1 MSRKREKKL
10 AAARHRAKEH
20 EEKLKRQAK
29 VKRRMQESVQI
40 DPHKRKQALF
50 AQVYEKYKDEV
61 YKISMYFCHR
71 EDVAE
76 EATQKA
82 FFNFYLHFDDVK
94 PECMRAYLLRSV
106 RNLTFNWIRDQKLV
120 REGQIEDLN
129 DDLSVVSVEDVF
141 MREEERRIAAMLSET
156 ILSRLYEENK
166 KWYEVMVLT
175 CYLGKQNIQVAKELG
190 VSKDV
195 INSRMYRARKWI
207 RQTFREEYE
216 RVKEEL
222 H

>member
-1 MSRKREKKL
+1 
-10 AAARHRAKEH
+10 
-20 EEKLKRQAK
+20 
-29 VKRRMQESVQI
+29 
-40 DPHKRKQALF
+40 
-50 AQVYEKYKDEV
+50 
-61 YKISMYFCHR
+61 
-71 EDVAE
+71 
-76 EATQKA
+76 
-82 FFNFYLHFDDVK
+82 
-94 PECMRAYLLRSV
+94 
-106 RNLTFNWIRDQKLV
+106 
-120 REGQIEDLN
+120 
-129 DDLSVVSVEDVF
+129 
-141 MREEERRIAAMLSET
+141 MLSET